1 MLRAR
6 GFVACRPYGI
16 RAATYST
23 VRTIKEG
30 WEAVIGIEVH
40 AQINTKTKLFSGKQ
54 ATHSFPVQELT
65 LFFVI
70 DSPTSFNEPV
80 NTNISVIDAAY
91 PGVQPVQSFE
101 NNGGP

>member
-1 MLRAR
+1 M
-6 GFVACRPYGI
+6 ACRPFCL
-16 RAATYST
+16 RSATYST

-54 ATHSFPVQELT
+54 ATHPFLVQELT
-65 LFFVI
+65 FFVI

-80 NTNISVIDAAY
+80 NTNVSVIDAAY
-91 PGVQPVQSFE
+91 PGVQPVLSLKSL
-101 NNGGP
+101 GP